1 MGDTRLVEETIDV
14 APEAEQHNVHTLS
27 AYVQS
32 ISIESEELLY
42 TYFGPL

>member
-14 APEAEQHNVHTLS
+14 APEAEQHNAYTLP
-27 AYVQS
+27 AHMQS